1 MGFPNDPMYPAY
13 YSLGPET
20 LKNEG
25 CNTTL
30 SASEEKY
37 QKVSRR
43 NSSRSGNNGI
53 GISRQMVS
61 HCLTFPYLLQER
73 LKKWM
78 ADSREC
84 FVNLK
89 LVEISKNVVNIN

>member
-1 MGFPNDPMYPAY
+1 MFDILGVRTFQEWIRYRYGVFSEVGFPNDPMYPAY

-37 QKVSRR
+37 YQKFSRS
-43 NSSRSGNNGI
+43 NSSRSGNGI
-53 GISRQMVS
+53 VISRQMVS
-61 HCLTFPYLLQER
+61 HCLTF
-73 LKKWM
+73 
-78 ADSREC
+78 S
-84 FVNLK
+84 
-89 LVEISKNVVNIN
+89 LVLVKGRGI

>member
-13 YSLGPET
+13 YTLGLET

-30 SASEEKY
+30 SAQNEEKY
-37 QKVSRR
+37 QKLSNS
-43 NSSRSGNNGI
+43 NSSRSGVNAGI

-61 HCLTFPYLLQER
+61 HCLTFTEGHP
-73 LKKWM
+73 
-78 ADSREC
+78 
-84 FVNLK
+84 
-89 LVEISKNVVNIN
+89 